1 MKLADAGTFLG
12 SHLIAGIVYGLIFGV
27 LPLIVALVGLVV
39 LFILAIVY
47 NDPGG
52 PLWLPMYLV
61 GCFLYA
67 LSVLVCGLFLFG
79 FSAIIQAVRK
89 KLRTPWWVPPFA
101 LPLLLLSILWVT
113 DSAHPA
119 IWTVIIALP
128 FVVYWLSLI
137 SAESISKRIQKMT
150 ADKNKAQQ
158 AGPAYPPQGVG
169 SADP

>member
-1 MKLADAGTFLG
+1 MKLSDAGTFLG

-27 LPLIVALVGLVV
+27 IPLIVALVGLVV

-61 GCFLYA
+61 GCFIYA

-101 LPLLLLSILWVT
+101 LPLLFLAILWAAGF
-113 DSAHPA
+113 AHPA

-128 FVVYWLSLI
+128 FIVYWVSLI
-137 SAESISKRIQKMT
+137 SAESIAKRIQRKI
-150 ADKNKAQQ
+150 ADKNMAQQ
-158 AGPAYPPQGVG
+158 SGAGYPPQGVG
-169 SADP
+169 SPDP